1 MACLQKQLLRKE
13 VIFSIWRQV
22 REEAVMLE
30 RLKKDVEVLEQDFEE
45 WLEVCPAD
53 TVVKSIPVR
62 GLCKG

>member
-45 WLEVCPAD
+45 
-53 TVVKSIPVR
+53 
-62 GLCKG
+62 